1 VEETKKAEIAI
12 PPDALYSSSNKNKN
26 RLSGDFELGFV
37 SNNNNRVSTIALRSI
52 YTRDAIQ
59 KCNNGKKPI
68 GKMKRGE
75 NAQMQKNAKV
85 PKIAIKIQSTAIAK
99 HAKNAKMQ
107 NVFLEI

>member
-1 VEETKKAEIAI
+1 
-12 PPDALYSSSNKNKN
+12 
-26 RLSGDFELGFV
+26 
-37 SNNNNRVSTIALRSI
+37 
-52 YTRDAIQ
+52 
-59 KCNNGKKPI
+59 
-68 GKMKRGE
+68 MKRGE